1 MEVRDKA
8 TDGNVR
14 TEAQS
19 LAEEVGSFRFSIC
32 SVVWYDILS
41 SVHHVSKLMQSPD
54 MQLDVAVDML
64 NKIQR
69 SLTDY
74 RVNDFAAAQATAKDI
89 CDAMNVEA
97 TLKQK
102 RLRSTKKH
110 FTYEAHDELIMY
122 ALKKLE
128 VTFFYTVVDAVKSSV
143 EERFVSLS
151 EVRDKFS
158 VLLNFKNL
166 TLCELGAQCETL
178 SKALSTNKDADISGR
193 ELALELTNLPQLQS
207 TSMTLLS
214 LLSFIHSQHL
224 TEIYPNLWTA
234 LRIALTLPV
243 TVASAERSF
252 SKLKL
257 IKTFLRSTMAQERL
271 SGLAVLSINHEIC
284 ETVSYDEVIDDFA
297 AKKSRKVKI

>member
-1 MEVRDKA
+1 M
-8 TDGNVR
+8 
-14 TEAQS
+14 
-19 LAEEVGSFRFSIC
+19 
-32 SVVWYDILS
+32 
-41 SVHHVSKLMQSPD
+41 
-54 MQLDVAVDML
+54 
-64 NKIQR
+64 
-69 SLTDY
+69 
-74 RVNDFAAAQATAKDI
+74 
-89 CDAMNVEA
+89 
-97 TLKQK
+97 
-102 RLRSTKKH
+102 
-110 FTYEAHDELIMY
+110 
-122 ALKKLE
+122 
-128 VTFFYTVVDAVKSSV
+128 
-143 EERFVSLS
+143 
-151 EVRDKFS
+151 RDKFS
-158 VLLNFKNL
+158 VLLSFKNL
-166 TLCELGAQCETL
+166 TVSELGAQCETL

-214 LLSFIHSQHL
+214 LLSLIHSQHL
-224 TEIYPNLWTA
+224 TRIYPNLWTA